1 VSRRHVGQAVGGLEV
16 KLLVNFH
23 GDALAVDGVGAVGS
37 GFVRGPAGLR
47 ITGDFT
53 TKIKGFNKKGFLPEF
68 SAPAFDSKERISI
81 MRVSVRG

>member
-1 VSRRHVGQAVGGLEV
+1 M
-16 KLLVNFH
+16 
-23 GDALAVDGVGAVGS
+23 
-37 GFVRGPAGLR
+37 
-47 ITGDFT
+47 TGDFT